1 MTVNAKK
8 LNKKN
13 MRKHF
18 IFLLILPFIIVS
30 CNDNDEDY
38 LHIEGITETTASGE
52 ITGVSV
58 DPDDWNLDDVFTKRE
73 KQLFGDLDFS
83 KTAVVEPVPIPECPD
98 GMDCIDPIEDINDLR
113 RIVFCPN
120 PFDGYA
126 FLRYY
131 HSNHILNLVVVDNKY
146 NKLYSRRVENVI
158 SMFFSIPNLKK
169 GIYRMYYV
177 IQDMDN
183 NIVHCGHGDIKMFY
197 D

>member
-1 MTVNAKK
+1 
-8 LNKKN
+8 

-18 IFLLILPFIIVS
+18 LFFLILPFIIVS
-30 CNDNDEDY
+30 CNDDDKDY
-38 LHIEGITETTASGE
+38 LTIKGITETTASGE
-52 ITGVSV
+52 ITGVSI

-83 KTAVVEPVPIPECPD
+83 KTAEAEPVPASVPVCPD
-98 GMDCIDPIEDINDLR
+98 GMDCIDQDINFLR
-113 RIVFCPN
+113 YIVFCPN

-126 FLRYY
+126 RLDYY

-158 SMFFSIPNLKK
+158 SMFLSIPNLKK

-177 IQDMDN
+177 MQDMDN
-183 NIVHCGHGDIKMFY
+183 NIVHCGHGDIEKIH